1 MDYDGQCLLNI
12 CAHGWKLTL
21 EPRPALP
28 HNQFTGVPLVAG
40 SSQCVVEFGE
50 EIWIAEMTTM
60 FNSAFLNSEVSSP
73 TACVRET
80 TYSNQ
85 FRVQASCV
93 LSELEYTDLLTMQ
106 VTLRAKSVLWE
117 PTGQKNLF
125 EKNCHPTTF
134 SIKLLGNLSIF
145 HANKFQLMNPD
156 QANFVS
162 AEKLFFFSFR
172 ASLCCKRS
180 DSSPFLSLVHL
191 ICEESA
197 MLRC

>member
-21 EPRPALP
+21 EPHPALP

-60 FNSAFLNSEVSSP
+60 FNSAFLNSKVSSP

-85 FRVQASCV
+85 FRVQSSCV
-93 LSELEYTDLLTMQ
+93 LSEQDNTLKWARDLLTMQ
-106 VTLRAKSVLWE
+106 VTLWAKSVLWE
-117 PTGQKNLF
+117 PTGWKNLF
-125 EKNCHPTTF
+125 ETNFRPTAF

-156 QANFVS
+156 QAEFCIS
-162 AEKLFFFSFR
+162 WEALLF
-172 ASLCCKRS
+172 
-180 DSSPFLSLVHL
+180 
-191 ICEESA
+191 
-197 MLRC
+197 